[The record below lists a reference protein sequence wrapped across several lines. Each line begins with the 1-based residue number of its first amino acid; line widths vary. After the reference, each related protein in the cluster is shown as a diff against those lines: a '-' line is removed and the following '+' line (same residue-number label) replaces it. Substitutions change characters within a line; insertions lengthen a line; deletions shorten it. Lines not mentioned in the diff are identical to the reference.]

1 MPTLKAAAPQC
12 ADTTARPNHQ
22 TRKGTGS
29 MAEDEHNEHHDR
41 RRLTAREI
49 NSLAD
54 RTLSRALSTLLN
66 MPTTIRSDMLLCVG
80 CLRVLA
86 SLFPA
91 GVEID
96 VWKLPN

>member
-1 MPTLKAAAPQC
+1 MRDGRPPGRLSGVIPTLKAAAPQC
-12 ADTTARPNHQ
+12 VDTTARPN
-22 TRKGTGS
+22 
-29 MAEDEHNEHHDR
+29 HDR

-54 RTLSRALSTLLN
+54 RTLSRALSTLLD